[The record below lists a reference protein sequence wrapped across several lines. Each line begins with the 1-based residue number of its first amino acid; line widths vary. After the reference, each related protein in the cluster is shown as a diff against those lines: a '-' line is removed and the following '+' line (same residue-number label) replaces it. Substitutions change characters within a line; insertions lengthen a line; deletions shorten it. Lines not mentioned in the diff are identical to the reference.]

1 MADSFPLYLPPDAR
15 RLFQTESLL
24 RRFAQAAH
32 WSDESSLLELHGSLG
47 GLALAK
53 ALACHLTVV
62 EPEQRVADALKERA
76 RVVGVADRVGVQHAP
91 VGSVKFA
98 ERAFDGIFAFGR
110 VLGVPAPVAKQ
121 WRPYLAEGGRLGLT
135 AVVRVGL
142 KPAEAALKAW
152 EARLGAP
159 LLSPRQ
165 TLMAIEQEGFEPEM
179 VESLGEAELEEH
191 YKELEASLGKN
202 GSDEPGPKALREEI
216 SLHRSLNGKTGV
228 SFAFMVLR
236 RKEPGEKPPPSR
248 DGG

>member
-1 MADSFPLYLPPDAR
+1 MADPFPLYLPPDAR
-15 RLFQTESLL
+15 RPFQTESLL

-32 WSDESSLLELHGSLG
+32 WSDESSLLEIHGSLG

-53 ALACHLTVV
+53 ALSCHLTVI
-62 EPEQRVADALKERA
+62 EPEARVADALKERA
-76 RVVGVADRVGVQHAP
+76 KVVGVADRVGVQNVTADAM
-91 VGSVKFA
+91 KFA

-110 VLGVPAPVAKQ
+110 VLGLPAVVAKR

-152 EARLGAP
+152 EARLGSP

-179 VESLGEAELEEH
+179 VESLGEPELDEH
-191 YKELEASLGKN
+191 YRELEAVLNKN
-202 GSDEPGPKALREEI
+202 GTDDASVKALREEI
-216 SLHRSLNGKTGV
+216 ALHRSLNGKTGV
-228 SFAFMVLR
+228 TLAFVVLR
-236 RKEPGEKPPPSR
+236 RKEPGEKPPASR